1 MPISEDLSHQDR
13 VHAITEKRKI
23 LTEIENKMRLLED
36 DKRNLQ
42 YLKSKTLRERWLMDV
57 VQPEQEEVK
66 NMLHLD
72 ETRVKELEE
81 GIIRLK
87 QELEELEF
95 GGSATSTQDIMSDET
110 PEEDIKTTFTKAPAS
125 SMKAGTGDTG
135 KDMEAAVVTGSSG
148 ETATQPNHL
157 TDIKAQNSSCLD
169 KYKGASETMM
179 KAMYSVEIT
188 VERDKVTGETR
199 VLSTN
204 TLLPVDLSQ
213 GVKVY
218 EDEQKV
224 VHKMNDENKQVHL
237 LSSSEVEELI
247 HKADEV
253 SLISEPAKNTI
264 IPVPKTED
272 HDCSSEQ
279 HTRPKTV
286 ITGIEAKSGNTSP
299 QPGTEVNIPA
309 ASSDNPVTMVFMG
322 FQNVEDE
329 AETKKF
335 LGLQGTVEA
344 ELVVINDDAGKTLA
358 VAPKGSAGQEQSV
371 PSSNC
376 TTPTDTAEATLAN
389 GEDGKPQEGTC
400 QSNKEKPCKCCTI
413 M

>member
-13 VHAITEKRKI
+13 VHAITEKKKR

-36 DKRNLQ
+36 DKRKLQ

-95 GGSATSTQDIMSDET
+95 GGSATSTQDIISDET
-110 PEEDIKTTFTKAPAS
+110 PEEDIKMTFTKAPAS
-125 SMKAGTGDTG
+125 SMK
-135 KDMEAAVVTGSSG
+135 
-148 ETATQPNHL
+148 
-157 TDIKAQNSSCLD
+157 
-169 KYKGASETMM
+169 
-179 KAMYSVEIT
+179 
-188 VERDKVTGETR
+188 
-199 VLSTN
+199 
-204 TLLPVDLSQ
+204 
-213 GVKVY
+213 
-218 EDEQKV
+218 V
-224 VHKMNDENKQVHL
+224 VHKMNDENEVHL

-253 SLISEPAKNTI
+253 SLISEPAKDTI

-272 HDCSSEQ
+272 HDWSPEQ

-299 QPGTEVNIPA
+299 QPGTEVSIPA

-322 FQNVEDE
+322 YQNVEDE

-344 ELVVINDDAGKTLA
+344 ELVVINDGTGKTLA
-358 VAPKGSAGQEQSV
+358 VAPKGNAGQEQSA

>member
-13 VHAITEKRKI
+13 VHAITEKKKR

-36 DKRNLQ
+36 DKRKLQ

-95 GGSATSTQDIMSDET
+95 GGSATSTQDIISDET

-125 SMKAGTGDTG
+125 S
-135 KDMEAAVVTGSSG
+135 
-148 ETATQPNHL
+148 
-157 TDIKAQNSSCLD
+157 
-169 KYKGASETMM
+169 M

-224 VHKMNDENKQVHL
+224 VHKMNDENEVHL

-253 SLISEPAKNTI
+253 SLISEPAKDTI

-272 HDCSSEQ
+272 HDWSPEQ

-299 QPGTEVNIPA
+299 QPGTEVSIPA

-322 FQNVEDE
+322 YQNVEDE

-344 ELVVINDDAGKTLA
+344 ELVVINDGTGKTLA
-358 VAPKGSAGQEQSV
+358 VAPKGNAGQEQSA

>member
-125 SMKAGTGDTG
+125 S
-135 KDMEAAVVTGSSG
+135 
-148 ETATQPNHL
+148 
-157 TDIKAQNSSCLD
+157 
-169 KYKGASETMM
+169 M

>member
-1 MPISEDLSHQDR
+1 
-13 VHAITEKRKI
+13 
-23 LTEIENKMRLLED
+23 MRLLED

-125 SMKAGTGDTG
+125 SMKVAPQWWNQLPTSIRDTDCPSTF
-135 KDMEAAVVTGSSG
+135 KRRLKTHFREYN
-148 ETATQPNHL
+148 ATQPNHL

>member
-1 MPISEDLSHQDR
+1 
-13 VHAITEKRKI
+13 
-23 LTEIENKMRLLED
+23 MRLLED

-125 SMKAGTGDTG
+125 SMK
-135 KDMEAAVVTGSSG
+135 
-148 ETATQPNHL
+148 ATQPNHL

>member
-125 SMKAGTGDTG
+125 SMK
-135 KDMEAAVVTGSSG
+135 
-148 ETATQPNHL
+148 ATQPNHL